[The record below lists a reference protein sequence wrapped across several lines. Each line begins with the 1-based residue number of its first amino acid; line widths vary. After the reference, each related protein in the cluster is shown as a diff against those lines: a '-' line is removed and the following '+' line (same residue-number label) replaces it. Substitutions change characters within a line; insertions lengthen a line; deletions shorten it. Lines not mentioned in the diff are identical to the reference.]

1 MARRVFLHIG
11 PPKTG
16 TSFLQEAWYQHRPEM
31 AERGLLYPGVARE
44 EQFQACAVA
53 VGKKAVVEQMRPD
66 ALRAWDRLT
75 RKVSEWEGDALLSS
89 EHYAL
94 GRTASVAPIM
104 ERLHQVADEVHLVA
118 GARDL
123 ARQIPADWQQTVKQG
138 SVSTFEEF
146 WRHLAEKERT
156 TFWFHQDLPQVLQR
170 WGSSL
175 PPERVH
181 VVVHGRPG
189 TPHRVLWENM
199 CAVLGIEP
207 DFLRPVARTNESLNA
222 VQVEL
227 IRRANLAMG
236 DTRSDLRTKR
246 AMRTL
251 IGAGVFAD
259 TSDSARLTLPADAAE
274 WLAARSRRMVDE
286 LRALDHHVL
295 GDLDDLLVPAEP
307 PAGRVPDVVDDAEI
321 SALAPAVIARLVESE
336 VERRAEMRALRD
348 ELARARSRHRV
359 LARRL
364 QDADPVAPTGMLQ
377 KVWARARSA
386 TGPWRSR

>member
-16 TSFLQEAWYQHRPEM
+16 TSFLQQAWYQHRPEM

-53 VGKKAVVEQMRPD
+53 VGKKSVVEQMRPEG
-66 ALRAWDRLT
+66 LRAWDRLT
-75 RKVSEWEGDALLSS
+75 RKVQQWDGDALLSS

-94 GRTASVAPIM
+94 GRAAAVAPIM
-104 ERLHQVADEVHLVA
+104 ERLHEVADEVHLVA

-123 ARQIPADWQQTVKQG
+123 GRQIPADWQQTVKQG
-138 SVSTFEEF
+138 SVSTFDQF
-146 WRHLAEKERT
+146 WRNLAEKERT
-156 TFWFHQDLPQVLQR
+156 TFWHHQDLPQVLRR
-170 WGSSL
+170 WGSTL
-175 PPERVH
+175 PRERVH

-189 TPHRVLWENM
+189 TPHSALWENM
-199 CAVLGIEP
+199 CRVLGIEP
-207 DFLRPVARTNESLNA
+207 DFLGPVARTNESLNA

-227 IRRANLAMG
+227 IRRMNLAMG
-236 DTRSDLRTKR
+236 DPRSALATKR

-259 TSDSARLTLPADAAE
+259 DADSARLTLPAAASE
-274 WLAARSRRMVDE
+274 WLAERSQRMVDE

-307 PAGRVPDVVDDAEI
+307 APGRVPDVVDDAELT
-321 SALAPAVIARLVESE
+321 ALAPAVIARLVESE
-336 VERRAEMRALRD
+336 VARRAEVRALRD
-348 ELARARSRHRV
+348 ELAQTRRRGTVHARS
-359 LARRL
+359 LA
-364 QDADPVAPTGMLQ
+364 DADPVAPTGAVQ
-377 KVWARARSA
+377 KVWARAR
-386 TGPWRSR
+386 GLLGR

>member
-16 TSFLQEAWYQHRPEM
+16 TSFLQQAWYQHRSDM
-31 AERGLLYPGVARE
+31 AERGLLYPGRARE

-53 VGKKAVVEQMRPD
+53 VGKKAAVSQMRPEG
-66 ALRAWDRLT
+66 LRAWDRLT
-75 RKVSEWEGDALLSS
+75 RKVQEWDGDALLSS

-104 ERLHQVADEVHLVA
+104 ERLHEVADEVHLVA

-138 SVSTFEEF
+138 SISTFDQF
-146 WRHLAEKERT
+146 WRNLAEHERA
-156 TFWFHQDLPQVLQR
+156 TFWFHQDLPEVLRR
-170 WGSSL
+170 WGSTL

-189 TPHRVLWENM
+189 TPHRALWENM
-199 CAVLGIEP
+199 CSVLGIEP

-227 IRRANLAMG
+227 IRRMNIALG
-236 DTRSDLRTKR
+236 DSRKDLVTKR
-246 AMRTL
+246 TMRTL

-259 TSDSARLTLPADAAE
+259 DSDSARLTLPAAATE
-274 WLAARSRRMVDE
+274 WLAARSQDMVAE

-295 GDLDDLLVPAEP
+295 GDLDDLLVATEP
-307 PAGRVPDVVDDAEI
+307 PPGRVPDVVDDAEI
-321 SALAPAVIARLVESE
+321 SALAPTVIARLVESE
-336 VERRAEMRALRD
+336 VARRVEMRSLRD
-348 ELARARSRHRV
+348 EVAQSRSRHPR
-359 LARRL
+359 LTKRL
-364 QDADPVAPTGMLQ
+364 QEVDPVAPSGWVQ
-377 KVWARARSA
+377 KIWARSRSVL
-386 TGPWRSR
+386 SR